1 MYQVCACLVNM
12 HKVKD
17 AKLCWMNSWKNSK
30 YWKIIKNE
38 KKSGKKVKI
47 MKNVVKYR
55 MAALLLCLSHS
66 IYVLF
71 AVTCM

>member
-1 MYQVCACLVNM
+1 M
-12 HKVKD
+12 
-17 AKLCWMNSWKNSK
+17 
-30 YWKIIKNE
+30 IKNE